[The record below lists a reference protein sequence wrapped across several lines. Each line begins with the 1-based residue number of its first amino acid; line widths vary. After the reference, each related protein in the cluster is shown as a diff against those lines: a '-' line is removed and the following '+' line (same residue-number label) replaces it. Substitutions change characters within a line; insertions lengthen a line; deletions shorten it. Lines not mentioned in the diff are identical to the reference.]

1 MMSYM
6 YLFSLNTLFYCEFA
20 FSASVR
26 DSCRAT
32 PSLTVSWILFSRI

>member
-6 YLFSLNTLFYCEFA
+6 YLFPRNTLFYCEVA
-20 FSASVR
+20 LVPQYVTAACVN
-26 DSCRAT
+26 